1 MDRPTSSSIRNRG
14 ERPAILVNSAEVEL
28 SDIPPPGSPAAES
41 VGNVDIINGNTE
53 LRRQLSSHSRNREF
67 TENDRNDDSSIYD
80 TVSDVT
86 VVTRSLRTWDV
97 AALIINKMIGTGIF
111 TTPGVVLSLTGSKS
125 ISIILWVVGGV
136 HTLLCLTVYLE
147 FGAALPYTGGELIYL
162 DEMYY
167 RPELLATIIFSG
179 FFICFGTSTSN
190 SIAFARYIILAAEPN
205 VQNIG
210 DLDGRLVGYIAITI
224 NVATCLFL
232 YFSNGLALAL
242 NRLNALYKI
251 GLLLAVFIAG
261 AVASREPDSGI
272 RDFDTKYSS
281 NSTQTLSALV
291 YILFAYQGWEN
302 ANYVAGEI
310 KAPRRTLRN
319 GAYLSGAYD
328 MMKLLLSYGAD
339 PNLSDLDDP
348 ESTPL
353 SVAAELGMSELV
365 CLLIDKGANV
375 HQRGVLGKICAYC
388 NMEALQC
395 AVDLG
400 VDLDTLDSEGVSLLY
415 HAAENEDVRVLKY
428 LLQACH
434 LTHQINDPYRGITP
448 LLMAI
453 TAERSDNIMVLLDY
467 GADVTI
473 LHPTTLQSVLHLAC
487 TVSLTFESVKALVQA
502 GANIGLE
509 DHNGLR
515 PLHRAVIE
523 DGCTAL
529 HYAMQVVTWDTNP
542 RRRDTAKLLLAAGAP
557 LRVKDNYGCTP
568 ISEALEGRQFEF
580 LYWMVTGDLDFCEKD
595 STFTDH
601 EKAKWLAYREEEYR
615 LMSLGFDD
623 D

>member
-41 VGNVDIINGNTE
+41 VGNVDIINGHAG
-53 LRRQLSSHSRNREF
+53 LRRQLTSHSRNRES
-67 TENDRNDDSSIYD
+67 TGNDRNDDSSIYD

-167 RPELLATIIFSG
+167 RPELLATILFSG

-190 SIAFARYIILAAEPN
+190 SIAFARYVILAAEPN

-224 NVATCLFL
+224 NVVTCLFL
-232 YFSNGLALAL
+232 YFSNGLALVL
-242 NRLNALYKI
+242 NRLNVLYKI
-251 GLLLAVFIAG
+251 GLLLAVFIGG

-272 RDFDTKYSS
+272 RDFETKYSS
-281 NSTQTLSALV
+281 DSTQTLSALV

-319 GAYLSGAYD
+319 GAYLSVFIVTTLY
-328 MMKLLLSYGAD
+328 
-339 PNLSDLDDP
+339 
-348 ESTPL
+348 
-353 SVAAELGMSELV
+353 
-365 CLLIDKGANV
+365 
-375 HQRGVLGKICAYC
+375 VL
-388 NMEALQC
+388 
-395 AVDLG
+395 
-400 VDLDTLDSEGVSLLY
+400 
-415 HAAENEDVRVLKY
+415 
-428 LLQACH
+428 
-434 LTHQINDPYRGITP
+434 
-448 LLMAI
+448 
-453 TAERSDNIMVLLDY
+453 
-467 GADVTI
+467 VTI
-473 LHPTTLQSVLHLAC
+473 GLYLAC
-487 TVSLTFESVKALVQA
+487 DYTIA
-502 GANIGLE
+502 
-509 DHNGLR
+509 
-515 PLHRAVIE
+515 
-523 DGCTAL
+523 
-529 HYAMQVVTWDTNP
+529 
-542 RRRDTAKLLLAAGAP
+542 RDTA
-557 LRVKDNYGCTP
+557 
-568 ISEALEGRQFEF
+568 
-580 LYWMVTGDLDFCEKD
+580 
-595 STFTDH
+595 
-601 EKAKWLAYREEEYR
+601 
-615 LMSLGFDD
+615 SLGLTIYMANK
-623 D
+623 